1 MAKISQRTFSWKEL
15 EEKNDLE
22 RLKLTLNN
30 LPDEELMQL
39 LQKERKNGR
48 NDYPIRVLWNSII
61 AGIVFQHS
69 SINSLIREL
78 NRNPSLKEVCGFEP
92 FQKIPKDYIYSRF
105 CKKLCNR
112 YELVEKMFNQLV
124 LEIQKELPDFGK
136 NLSGD
141 GKAVNT
147 LAAPS
152 KNNHDMKPDGRRDV
166 DADFGVKKYSGI
178 DENGK
183 NWQKITSWFGYRF
196 HIISDSKYELPV
208 AFKVTKASVAE
219 GKEMKKLLE
228 KLNIINPDLLEKCE
242 YACLDRGYDD
252 EDLIK
257 KLFDDYG
264 VKPII
269 DIRNMWKDKDKTR
282 LLDNTNNIV
291 YDYRGTISCYCA
303 ISGEKKDMSYAG
315 FEKDRNTLKYR
326 CPMQAYGI
334 SCKNHKNCNFKKG
347 IRINISINRRLFT
360 PLPRSSYK
368 WKTLYKT
375 RTSIERLNGRLDE
388 FFGFEKHYIRGLK
401 KMKLRGCL
409 SFIVMLSMA
418 LGRIK
423 EKQLDK
429 IRSMVKAA

>member
-1 MAKISQRTFSWKEL
+1 
-15 EEKNDLE
+15 
-22 RLKLTLNN
+22 
-30 LPDEELMQL
+30 
-39 LQKERKNGR
+39 
-48 NDYPIRVLWNSII
+48 
-61 AGIVFQHS
+61 
-69 SINSLIREL
+69 
-78 NRNPSLKEVCGFEP
+78 LKEICGFEP

-105 CKKLCNR
+105 IKKLSHH
-112 YELVEKMFNQLV
+112 YELVEKIFSHLV

-141 GKAVNT
+141 GKAVHS
-147 LAAPS
+147 LASPN
-152 KNNHDMKPDGRRDV
+152 KNNHDLKLDGRRDI
-166 DADFGVKKYSGI
+166 DADFGVKKYSDI

-183 NWQKITSWFGYRF
+183 KYKKSKSWFGYKF

-208 AFKVTKASVAE
+208 IFDVTKASLSE

-242 YACLDRGYDD
+242 YACFDKGYDD

-269 DIRNMWKDKDKTR
+269 DIRNMWKDKDATR
-282 LLDNTNNIV
+282 LLGNTNNIV
-291 YDYRGTISCYCA
+291 YDYMGKISCYCMVN
-303 ISGEKKDMSYAG
+303 GEKKDMAYAG

-326 CPMQAYGI
+326 CPVQAYGL
-334 SCKNHKNCNFKKG
+334 SCKHHKNCNYKNG
-347 IRINISINRRLFT
+347 LRINISMDRRLFT

-368 WKTLYKT
+368 WKSLYKT
-375 RTSIERLNGRLDE
+375 RTSIERLNGRFDE

-401 KMKLRGCL
+401 KMKLKGCL
-409 SFIVMLSMA
+409 AFITMLSMA

-423 EKQLDK
+423 TKQLDK
-429 IRSMVKAA
+429 LRSMVKVA